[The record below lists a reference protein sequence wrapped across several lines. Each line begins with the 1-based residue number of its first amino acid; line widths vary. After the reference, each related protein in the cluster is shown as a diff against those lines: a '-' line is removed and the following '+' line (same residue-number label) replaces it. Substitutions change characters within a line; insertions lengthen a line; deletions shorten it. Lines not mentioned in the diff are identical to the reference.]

1 MSRPPSSSGAPPRV
15 SVRSGMDV
23 RGLEFRL
30 TLAAVGVFS
39 ALLAGFA
46 GLAAHLAPSIDMRP
60 LVGAGIAATAVG
72 AGVTWAMARRIR
84 HTVRARERALN
95 HAAFHD
101 TDTGLPNRLGL
112 ERRLAGLESAQPV
125 FVAAFGIERYAQMRG
140 VLGHDHCARMH
151 RRLASALTTH
161 QPTWIVAR
169 PAADI
174 IGAAFP
180 AANLAEA
187 KRLAAEAGDRLQAAQ
202 VPGGQGVDVRV
213 VTGLSTGSTAPTG
226 VLLTEADI
234 ALDAARAK
242 RARAAVFDPVAS
254 ARSADTLGMMAALRD
269 AIAAGD
275 LSLVHQPKLDLRT
288 RTLSGVECLVRWT
301 DPVRGPIPPD
311 RFIAIAE
318 ETGDIRALSEW
329 VLVRAVQDQAA
340 MAAAG
345 RTLTMSVNLS
355 GRLVGDVAFT
365 RAVVAAAGQAKGRL
379 CMEVT
384 ETAVIAR
391 PDAALEQLRR
401 FREKGVSVAIDDYGS
416 GLSSLTYLKTLEADE
431 LKIDKSLVTA
441 LPRSPRDAILVR
453 STVDLA
459 HALGMTCTAE
469 GVEDEETCALLGVI
483 GCDHAQGWHVG
494 RPLPLGELLATLDG
508 IERAHEAA

>member
-1 MSRPPSSSGAPPRV
+1 
-15 SVRSGMDV
+15 MDV
-23 RGLEFRL
+23 RGLEVRL
-30 TLAAVGVFS
+30 TLIAVVVFS
-39 ALLAGFA
+39 TLLATFA
-46 GLAAHLAPSIDMRP
+46 GLAAHLAPGIDMLP
-60 LVGAGIAATAVG
+60 LTGAGVAATALG
-72 AGVTWAMARRIR
+72 AGVTWALARRIR
-84 HTVRARERALN
+84 HAVRARERALN

-101 TDTGLPNRLGL
+101 ADTGLPNRLGF
-112 ERRLAGLESAQPV
+112 ERRLTLLESRLPV
-125 FVAAFGIERYAQMRG
+125 YVAAFGIERYAQMRG
-140 VLGHDHCARMH
+140 VLGHEHCARMH

-161 QPTWIVAR
+161 QPKWIISR

-180 AANLAEA
+180 AASLADA
-187 KRLAAEAGDRLQAAQ
+187 KRLAAEAGDRMQATQAA
-202 VPGGQGVDVRV
+202 GGQDVDVRV
-213 VTGLSTGSTAPTG
+213 ITGLSSGSLTPTV

-254 ARSADTLGMMAALRD
+254 AHSADTLGMMAALRD

-288 RTLSGVECLVRWT
+288 RALTGVECLVRWT
-301 DPVRGPIPPD
+301 DPVRGPISPD

-329 VLVRAVQDQAA
+329 VLVRAVHDQAQ

-345 RTLTMSVNLS
+345 RALTMSVNLS
-355 GRLVGDVAFT
+355 GRLVGDVGFT
-365 RAVVAAAGQAKGRL
+365 RAVVAAAGQAKGCL

-401 FREKGVSVAIDDYGS
+401 FREAGVSVAIDDYGS
-416 GLSSLTYLKTLEADE
+416 GLSSLTYLKLLEADE

-441 LPRSPRDAILVR
+441 LPKSPRDAILVR

-469 GVEDEETCALLGVI
+469 GVEDDETCRLLSAI

-494 RPLPLGELLATLDG
+494 RPLPLNELLAKLDH